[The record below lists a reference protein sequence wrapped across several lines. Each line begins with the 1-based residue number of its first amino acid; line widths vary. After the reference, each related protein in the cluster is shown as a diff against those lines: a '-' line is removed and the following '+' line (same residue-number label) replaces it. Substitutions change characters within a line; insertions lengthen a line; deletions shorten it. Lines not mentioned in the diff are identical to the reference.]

1 MPFEK
6 FLKDNIEMFK
16 GDAKSLLEIY
26 PGNIYNKGL
35 YSIKKYPNV
44 GVLTALQIEI
54 CEKIIFKNG
63 LGL

>member
-1 MPFEK
+1 
-6 FLKDNIEMFK
+6 MFK
-16 GDAKSLLEIY
+16 GDAKALLEIY

-35 YSIKKYPNV
+35 YSIKKYPSV
-44 GVLTALQIEI
+44 GVLAPLQTEI